1 MTYPGSQTERT
12 KHISPIPEESQV
24 QTYHNMAYTTHYGYS
39 TTMKNT
45 TTKTTTAHIPHIIWN
60 NNSDSR
66 AEWQLT
72 ARPHESP
79 KYASINSSKQF

>member
-1 MTYPGSQTERT
+1 
-12 KHISPIPEESQV
+12 
-24 QTYHNMAYTTHYGYS
+24 MAYTTSYGYQS
-39 TTMKNT
+39 GHMKNT
-45 TTKTTTAHIPHIIWN
+45 TVKTTNAHIPHIIWN

-79 KYASINSSKQF
+79 KYASMSSKQF